1 MWWYKLYRKDTLA
14 NQKPAKT
21 THKHWKRLAK
31 MGRLDHLF
39 MEFSFLIEWSGRGHQ
54 KIIFF
59 SFTSG
64 WEGETWLTDQTLSY
78 CDTCWNTEL
87 FNTLNTT
94 SSIKSGVISS
104 FFFKMLLQQ
113 HYFVI
118 FIIEKSPGCRK
129 QSLLWGSTHWLE
141 ILLIFSVSLDK
152 YKSRLCASQWMEHFD
167 TLTVFI

>member
-1 MWWYKLYRKDTLA
+1 
-14 NQKPAKT
+14 
-21 THKHWKRLAK
+21 

-54 KIIFF
+54 KIILF
-59 SFTSG
+59 SFPSG
-64 WEGETWLTDQTLSY
+64 GGGETWLTDQTLSY
-78 CDTCWNTEL
+78 CDTCWNIEL

-104 FFFKMLLQQ
+104 FSFKMLLQQ

-129 QSLLWGSTHWLE
+129 QSLLWGSTPWPHTDLKSSLFLVWVLANINQGYVHLSGWS
-141 ILLIFSVSLDK
+141 ILIPWQCLYRHGNLTF
-152 YKSRLCASQWMEHFD
+152 YNMEALKLHY
-167 TLTVFI
+167 